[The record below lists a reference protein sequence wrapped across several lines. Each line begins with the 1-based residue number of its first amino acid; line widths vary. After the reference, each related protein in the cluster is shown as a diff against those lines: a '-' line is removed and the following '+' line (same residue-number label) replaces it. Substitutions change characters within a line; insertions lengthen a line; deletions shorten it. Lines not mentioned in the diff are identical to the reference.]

1 MLSITIIFKNLYNTL
16 YFIERASKIDSF
28 IKRNNSSFITKVPR
42 NTASKR
48 RTILYS
54 KSKYTNTYYI
64 YNKKEYKVAKY
75 KIYNNFCNLSYI
87 SYV

>member
-64 YNKKEYKVAKY
+64 YIIRKS
-75 KIYNNFCNLSYI
+75 IRLLSI
-87 SYV
+87 KSITTFVI